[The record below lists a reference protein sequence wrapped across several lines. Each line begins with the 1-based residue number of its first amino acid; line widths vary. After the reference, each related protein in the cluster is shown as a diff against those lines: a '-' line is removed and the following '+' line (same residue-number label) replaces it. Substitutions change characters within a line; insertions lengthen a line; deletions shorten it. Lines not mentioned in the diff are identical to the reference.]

1 MLGGSSDGNPGL
13 NPWRSSNYDVSLEY
27 YMSPSSMMSVD
38 VFYIDVASFIQ
49 SGSVTNC
56 NLPDQDGVVR
66 GHCVAIFEPLQGAG
80 ASLRGAEFDYKQAF
94 TFLPGVLSNTGAE
107 FNYTYSPSGTDQR
120 DLANNKIPFQ
130 DNSKQQANIILWYQN
145 KKFQVRLAGNY
156 RSKRAVSQ
164 DVGGI
169 SGMELYQKPTFYLD
183 ASASYEVVPGVQI
196 FAQASNLTKQHERYY
211 LVWPDQVAHNTQFE
225 SRYVVGVRAR
235 F

>member
-1 MLGGSSDGNPGL
+1 M
-13 NPWRSSNYDVSLEY
+13 
-27 YMSPSSMMSVD
+27 
-38 VFYIDVASFIQ
+38 
-49 SGSVTNC
+49 
-56 NLPDQDGVVR
+56 
-66 GHCVAIFEPLQGAG
+66 
-80 ASLRGAEFDYKQAF
+80 
-94 TFLPGVLSNTGAE
+94 
-107 FNYTYSPSGTDQR
+107 
-120 DLANNKIPFQ
+120 ANNKIPFQ
-130 DNSKQQANIILWYQN
+130 DNSKQQANLILWYQN

-211 LVWPDQVAHNTQFE
+211 LVWPDQVGHNTQFE
-225 SRYVVGVRAR
+225 TRYVVGVRAR